1 MKKPISP
8 VSNLK
13 IHRAPAERL
22 ADGSLRQPLRRA
34 AVIGAGSMGSGI
46 AGLIAN
52 AGIPVLL
59 LDIVPAAAT
68 DRDALARKGVE
79 RQLKSNGFMHP
90 DLVSLVEV
98 GNVEDHLHRLSEVD
112 WIIEAVFEDLTI
124 KQDLYARIEE
134 VRKDGAIVS
143 SNTST
148 IPLHQL
154 VEGLG
159 SRFAGDFVITHFF
172 NPPRVMQLL
181 ELVSGPQTR
190 PDILERGRRIGDEV
204 LGKSVVVCR
213 DTPGFIANRV
223 GNYWMSVASL
233 EAMKLGLSVEEADAV
248 MSAPF
253 GIPRTGIF
261 GLFDFVGINLIPLVW
276 GSFMK
281 TLPADDAHRRHDPTQ
296 SAFFSDMLARGLVG
310 RAAEGGFYRRRNA
323 AGERVD
329 EVIDFASGH
338 YRPRVQPELKSL
350 GAKSL
355 RDVCAAGDKGGQYA
369 WAVLSNLIVY
379 AATIAAEIADDV
391 AAIDMAIR
399 LGYNWKE
406 GPFQIA
412 DRVGAAWIVARLRD
426 EGRAVPPL
434 LEMAVTGAG
443 FYPSIDEILATDGR
457 ILTLEPVAG
466 VLSFASIKRHA
477 KTVATNGS
485 ASIWDIGDGV
495 AGFEIHTKMN
505 VCDADVVAMASRAL
519 KLQSDGFQALV
530 IGSDN
535 HRAFSAGASLDVF
548 IDLVKKQDW
557 AGLDAFVA
565 GGQAAWL
572 GLKYASFPVIAAPSG
587 LALGGGCELM
597 LHADQVV
604 ASAELNAGLPERKVG
619 ILPGWGG
626 VTQLVVRQQARHSD
640 LLRAG
645 QAAFATIAIGDVSG
659 SAYQA
664 ADHAFLRD
672 GDQVVL
678 SRERLLAVAKQE
690 ALARAGTYTA
700 PARAAIPAGG
710 APLMACLE
718 EQISRLVDDSGFTP
732 TDAGICREIARIVSG
747 GSAQAGSLLSEEQ
760 FAQLER
766 DGIRELAGR
775 QTTFDRLVH
784 LRNTNR
790 PLAN

>member
-1 MKKPISP
+1 MNKPISP
-8 VSNLK
+8 VSLVK

-22 ADGSLRQPLRRA
+22 ADGALRQPLLKA

-46 AGLIAN
+46 AALIAN

-59 LDIVPAAAT
+59 LDIVPAGAT

-79 RQLKSNGFMHP
+79 RQIKNNGFMHP

-98 GNVEDHLHRLSEVD
+98 GNVEDDLQRLSDVD
-112 WIIEAVFEDLTI
+112 WIIEAVFEDLKV
-124 KQDLYARIEE
+124 KQDLYARIED
-134 VRKDGAIVS
+134 VRQDGSIVS

-154 VEGLG
+154 IEGLG

-172 NPPRVMQLL
+172 NPPRIMQLL
-181 ELVSGPQTR
+181 ELVSGPRTK
-190 PDILERGRRIGDEV
+190 PELVERARRIGDEV
-204 LGKSVVVCR
+204 LGKSVVTCR

-233 EAMKLGLSVEEADAV
+233 EAMELGLSVEEADAV

-276 GSFMK
+276 GSFMR
-281 TLPADDAHRRHDPTQ
+281 TLADDDAHRRHDPTQ
-296 SAFFSDMLARGLVG
+296 SAFFSDMLARGRIG
-310 RAAEGGFYRRRNA
+310 RAGDGGFYRRKNA
-323 AGERVD
+323 DGERVD
-329 EVIDFASGH
+329 EVIDLASGH

-350 GAKSL
+350 SAKSL
-355 RDVCAAGDKGGQYA
+355 RDVCAADDKGGQYA

-379 AATIAAEIADDV
+379 AAGIAPEIADDV
-391 AAIDMAIR
+391 AAIDTAVR

-412 DRVGAAWIVARLRD
+412 DRVGAAWIVEKLRD

-434 LEMAVTGAG
+434 LETAAKGAG
-443 FYPSIDEILATDGR
+443 FYPSADEVLATDGR
-457 ILTLEPVAG
+457 VLRPEPVAG
-466 VLSFASIKRHA
+466 VLSFASIQRNGIA
-477 KTVATNGS
+477 VASNNS

-505 VCDADVVAMASRAL
+505 VCDADVVAMATRAL
-519 KLQSDGFQALV
+519 ELKSHGFQALV

-535 HRAFSAGASLDVF
+535 RRTFSAGASLDVF
-548 IDLVKKQDW
+548 IDLVKKKDW

-565 GGQAAWL
+565 SGQAAWL
-572 GLKYASFPVIAAPSG
+572 GLKYAPFPVIAAPSG

-604 ASAELNAGLPERKVG
+604 ASAELSAGLPERKVG

-626 VTQLVVRQQARHSD
+626 VTQLVLRQQARHAD

-664 ADHAFLRD
+664 ADNAFLRD
-672 GDQVVL
+672 GDLVVL
-678 SRERLLAVAKQE
+678 SRDRLLAVAKKE
-690 ALARAGTYTA
+690 ALARAENYIA
-700 PARAAIPAGG
+700 PARASISAGG

-732 TDAGICREIARIVSG
+732 TDVGICREIARIVCG
-747 GSAQAGSLLSEEQ
+747 GVAEAGSPLSEEQ

-766 DGIRELAGR
+766 DGVRELAGR